1 VKRVAVLVASLALL
15 FGTLYYLTRIR
26 GEQPPDVRL
35 GFYPPAP
42 VVRALS
48 ADQYHFL
55 SQVIL
60 LNCVFSYGS
69 AIERRQAPNWGRL
82 YEALSISAR
91 LDPYNMDAYYLTQAI
106 FPWEAPLVKPT
117 IDLLEYGFAHRHWD
131 WYLPLFLSFDYAYFL
146 RDYEKAGYYMAKAAA
161 LNPKAGYFFTLS
173 ARYFYEAG
181 RTAFAI
187 AYLRQLIATERNEQ
201 LRQMMI
207 TRANALEAILTLEHA
222 VSAFQDRYHRMPKG
236 LEEVQRAGFI
246 DRIPLDPY
254 GGTFYLDA
262 QGRVRTTSKL
272 AKAYKE

>member
-1 VKRVAVLVASLALL
+1 MKRVALLVASLALL
-15 FGTLYYLTRIR
+15 FGTFYPLTRTR
-26 GEQPPDVRL
+26 GQQSPDVRL

-42 VVRALS
+42 VMKALS

-60 LNCVFSYGS
+60 LNSVFSYGS

-82 YEALSISAR
+82 YEALYTSAR
-91 LDPYNMDAYYLTQAI
+91 LDPYNMDAYYLTQAVC
-106 FPWEAPLVKPT
+106 PWEARLVKPT

-146 RDYEKAGYYMAKAAA
+146 RDYEKAGFYMAKAAA

-181 RTAFAI
+181 RTAFAL
-187 AYLRQLIATERNEQ
+187 AYLRELIATERNEQ

-207 TRANALEAILTLEHA
+207 TRAEALEAILSLEQA
-222 VSAFQDRYHRMPKG
+222 VSAFQERNHRMPKD
-236 LEEVQRAGFI
+236 LDEVIRLGFI
-246 DRIPLDPY
+246 ERLPVDPY
-254 GGTFYLDA
+254 GGTFYLDG

-272 AKAYKE
+272 AKAR